1 MAFGWHDN
9 CNIDV
14 HFTRFTHNISAIMLF
29 RKKYTSVKA
38 DFEKFLKDNNCTYT
52 INQEENDTTIYN
64 FEFQAGKFVAAIRKQ
79 DDCVEITYP
88 CMASA
93 PMIQLPLVRSKCND
107 RNNSNIL
114 FKYSYS
120 IDNEAGEVNVH
131 MSFFNNQVTTD
142 NMVHQLKAAFHF
154 QREWQRDFDEALS
167 ISKDY
172 DTVDLE
178 SELYK
183 HHREMFMLRRLEL
196 RHQLDSSA
204 ANIAIG
210 IDTLPLWKMLDTI
223 SPLPSA
229 RLLFMTVNTV
239 NSQLRLEDEQE
250 IRNFDLRRALVE
262 GEGQQARLARDY
274 AVLDLHYKLGL
285 DEKPMMTTISI
296 TAEGEDDQ
304 SIYSRVTITHVPRN
318 ASRAHSLSNENR
330 QPHSISMLI
339 ALDRRDDKQHQQEFE
354 YMWTDAQLKARNG
367 EKDSLTDDQLLLG
380 QVRVADVA
388 YNMYWG
394 VQMFNGGRYYEA
406 ILYLENVFN
415 SYRSDFFEM
424 GSEGKRLFMEAAYK
438 LGFCYNELGLPKQA
452 FYYLDLMASDG
463 NIRHTMELVNSMAN
477 SKDLRLFS
485 YTEGIMDEVK
495 RNFDDNEELPDNIR
509 SFMNFIRRRRG
520 YAYIDF
526 NQLDKAEKI
535 FTQMLD
541 EEENADYAINELAYI
556 KKLRQQ
562 RGEEITT
569 KGDDELPS
577 VGPTDAPPF

>member
-1 MAFGWHDN
+1 
-9 CNIDV
+9 
-14 HFTRFTHNISAIMLF
+14 MLF
-29 RKKYTSVKA
+29 RKKYNSVKA
-38 DFEKFLKDNNCTYT
+38 DFEQFLKANNCTYK
-52 INQEENDTTIYN
+52 IDKEDNDTTIFN
-64 FEFQAGKFVAAIRKQ
+64 FEFQAGHFVAAIRKQ
-79 DDCVEITYP
+79 DDCVEVTYP
-88 CMASA
+88 CIATA
-93 PMIQLPLVRSKCND
+93 PMLHLPLVRSKCND

-120 IDNEAGEVNVH
+120 IDKEEGEINVH
-131 MSFFNNQVTTD
+131 MSFFNNQVNNE

-154 QREWQRDFDEALS
+154 QREWQLDFDEAVS

-172 DTVDLE
+172 ESSDLE
-178 SELYK
+178 SEIYK
-183 HHREMFMLRRLEL
+183 HQREMFMLRRLEL
-196 RHQLDSSA
+196 RHQLDSNA
-204 ANIAIG
+204 AAIATG
-210 IDTLPLWKMLDTI
+210 TGSLPLWQMLDTVA
-223 SPLPSA
+223 PLPSA

-239 NSQLRLEDEQE
+239 NGQQRIEDEQE
-250 IRNFDLRRALVE
+250 IRNFNLRNVLVE
-262 GEGQQARLARDY
+262 GEGKQARLTRDY
-274 AVLDLHYKLGL
+274 AVLDLHYKQGL
-285 DEKPMMTTISI
+285 DEKPMMTTIAI
-296 TAEGEDDQ
+296 TAEGEDEH
-304 SIYSRVTITHVPRN
+304 SIYSRVTVTHVPRN
-318 ASRAHSLSNENR
+318 ASRLNSMSNEGR

-339 ALDRRDDKQHQQEFE
+339 ALDRSDDKQRQQEFD

-367 EKDSLTDDQLLLG
+367 EKDSLTDDQLMLG

-394 VQMFNGGRYYEA
+394 VQMFNSERYYEA

-424 GSEGKRLFMEAAYK
+424 GSDGKRLFMEAAYK

-495 RNFDDNEELPDNIR
+495 RNFADNEELPENIR
-509 SFMNFIRRRRG
+509 DFINFIRRRRG
-520 YAYIDF
+520 YAFIDF

-556 KKLRQQ
+556 KRLRQL

-569 KGDDELPS
+569 KGDDNVPEI
-577 VGPTDAPPF
+577 GPTDAPPF

>member
-1 MAFGWHDN
+1 
-9 CNIDV
+9 
-14 HFTRFTHNISAIMLF
+14 MLF
-29 RKKYTSVKA
+29 RKKYNSVKA
-38 DFEKFLKDNNCTYT
+38 DFEQFLKANNCTYT
-52 INQEENDTTIYN
+52 IDKEDNDTTIFN
-64 FEFQAGKFVAAIRKQ
+64 FEFQAGHFVAAIRKQ
-79 DDCVEITYP
+79 DDCVEVTYP
-88 CMASA
+88 CIATATMLH
-93 PMIQLPLVRSKCND
+93 LPLVRSKCND

-120 IDNEAGEVNVH
+120 IDKEEGEINVH
-131 MSFFNNQVTTD
+131 MSFFNNQVNNE

-154 QREWQRDFDEALS
+154 QREWQHDFDEAVS

-172 DTVDLE
+172 ESADLE
-178 SELYK
+178 SEIYK
-183 HHREMFMLRRLEL
+183 HQREMFMLRRLEL
-196 RHQLDSSA
+196 RHQLDSNA
-204 ANIAIG
+204 AAIATG
-210 IDTLPLWKMLDTI
+210 TGTLPLWQMLDTVA
-223 SPLPSA
+223 PLPAA

-239 NSQLRLEDEQE
+239 NGQQRIEDEQE
-250 IRNFDLRRALVE
+250 IRNFNLRNVLVE
-262 GEGQQARLARDY
+262 GEGKQARLTRDY
-274 AVLDLHYKLGL
+274 AVLDLHYKQGL
-285 DEKPMMTTISI
+285 DEKPMMTTITI
-296 TAEGEDDQ
+296 TAEGEDDH
-304 SIYSRVTITHVPRN
+304 SIYSRITVTHVPRN
-318 ASRAHSLSNENR
+318 ASRLNSMSNEGR

-339 ALDRRDDKQHQQEFE
+339 ALDRSDDKQRQQEFD

-380 QVRVADVA
+380 QVTVADTA

-394 VQMFNGGRYYEA
+394 VQMFNSGRYYEA
-406 ILYLENVFN
+406 TLYLENLFN

-485 YTEGIMDEVK
+485 YTEGVMDEVR
-495 RNFDDNEELPDNIR
+495 RNFDDNEEMPENIR
-509 SFMNFIRRRRG
+509 DFINFIRRRRG

-526 NQLDKAEKI
+526 NQLDQAEKI

-541 EEENADYAINELAYI
+541 EEDNADYAINELAYI
-556 KKLRQQ
+556 KRLRQL
-562 RGEEITT
+562 RGEEIST
-569 KGDDELPS
+569 KGDNNTPE

>member
-1 MAFGWHDN
+1 M
-9 CNIDV
+9 
-14 HFTRFTHNISAIMLF
+14 RF
-29 RKKYTSVKA
+29 RKKTNSVKA
-38 DFEKFLKDNNCTYT
+38 DFEHFLKANNCAYT
-52 INQEENDTTIYN
+52 VNKEYNGATIFN
-64 FEFQAGKFVAAIRKQ
+64 FEFQAGQFVAAIRKQ
-79 DDCVEITYP
+79 DDSIEVTYP
-88 CMASA
+88 CIATAS
-93 PMIQLPLVRSKCND
+93 MIHLPLVRSKCND

-120 IDNEAGEVNVH
+120 IDNEEGEVNVH
-131 MSFFNNQVTTD
+131 MSFFNNRVTD
-142 NMVHQLKAAFHF
+142 EDMVHQLKAAFHF
-154 QREWQRDFDEALS
+154 QREWLRDFDEAVS
-167 ISKDY
+167 ASRDY
-172 DTVDLE
+172 ESADLE
-178 SELYK
+178 SEIYK
-183 HHREMFMLRRLEL
+183 YQREMFLLRRLEL

-204 ANIAIG
+204 ASIAAG
-210 IDTLPLWKMLDTI
+210 TGKLPLWQMLDTVA
-223 SPLPSA
+223 PLPDT

-239 NSQLRLEDEQE
+239 NGQQRIEDEQT
-250 IRNFDLRRALVE
+250 IRDYDLRRVLVE
-262 GEGQQARLARDY
+262 GEGKTARFTRDY
-274 AVLDLHYKLGL
+274 AVLDLHYKQGL
-285 DEKPMMTTISI
+285 DEKPKMTTIAI

-304 SIYSRVTITHVPRN
+304 SLYSRITVTHVPRN
-318 ASRAHSLSNENR
+318 ASRMNSLSNEGR

-339 ALDRRDDKQHQQEFE
+339 ALDRSDEKQRQQEFD

-380 QVRVADVA
+380 QVRVADTA

-394 VQMFNGGRYYEA
+394 VQMFNSGRYYEA
-406 ILYLENVFN
+406 ALYLENVFN

-495 RNFDDNEELPDNIR
+495 RNFDDNEELPENIR
-509 SFMNFIRRRRG
+509 DFINFIRRRRG
-520 YAYIDF
+520 YAFIDF
-526 NQLDKAEKI
+526 NQLDQAEKI

-556 KKLRQQ
+556 KRLRQQ
-562 RGEEITT
+562 RGEDVTTT
-569 KGDDELPS
+569 KGDNSTPD

>member
-1 MAFGWHDN
+1 
-9 CNIDV
+9 
-14 HFTRFTHNISAIMLF
+14 MLF
-29 RKKYTSVKA
+29 RKKYNSVKA
-38 DFEKFLKDNNCTYT
+38 DFEQFLKANNCTYT
-52 INQEENDTTIYN
+52 IDKEDNDTTIFN
-64 FEFQAGKFVAAIRKQ
+64 FEFQAGHFVAAIRKQ
-79 DDCVEITYP
+79 DDCVEVTYP
-88 CMASA
+88 CIATATMLH
-93 PMIQLPLVRSKCND
+93 LPLVRSKCND

-120 IDNEAGEVNVH
+120 IDKEEGEINVH
-131 MSFFNNQVTTD
+131 MSFFNNQVNNE

-154 QREWQRDFDEALS
+154 QHEWQRDFDEAVS

-172 DTVDLE
+172 DSADLE
-178 SELYK
+178 SEIYK
-183 HHREMFMLRRLEL
+183 HQREMFMLRRLEL
-196 RHQLDSSA
+196 RHQLDSNA
-204 ANIAIG
+204 AAIATG
-210 IDTLPLWKMLDTI
+210 TGTLPLWQMLDTVA
-223 SPLPSA
+223 PLPAA

-239 NSQLRLEDEQE
+239 NGQQRTEDEQE
-250 IRNFDLRRALVE
+250 IRNFNLRNVLVD
-262 GEGQQARLARDY
+262 GEGKQARLTRDY
-274 AVLDLHYKLGL
+274 AVIDLHYKQGL
-285 DEKPMMTTISI
+285 DEKPMMTTIVI
-296 TAEGEDDQ
+296 TAEGEDDH
-304 SIYSRVTITHVPRN
+304 SIYSRITVTHVPRN
-318 ASRAHSLSNENR
+318 ASRLNSMSNEGR

-339 ALDRRDDKQHQQEFE
+339 ALDRSDDKQRQQEFD

-380 QVRVADVA
+380 QVKVADVA

-394 VQMFNGGRYYEA
+394 VQMFNSGRFYEA
-406 ILYLENVFN
+406 ILYLENLFN

-424 GSEGKRLFMEAAYK
+424 GSDGKRLFMEAAYK

-495 RNFDDNEELPDNIR
+495 RNFSDNEELPENIR
-509 SFMNFIRRRRG
+509 DFINFIRRRRG

-556 KKLRQQ
+556 KRLRQL

-569 KGDDELPS
+569 KGDDNVPEI
-577 VGPTDAPPF
+577 GPTDAPPF

>member
-1 MAFGWHDN
+1 
-9 CNIDV
+9 
-14 HFTRFTHNISAIMLF
+14 MLF
-29 RKKYTSVKA
+29 RKKYNSVKA
-38 DFEKFLKDNNCTYT
+38 DFEQFLKANNCTYT
-52 INQEENDTTIYN
+52 IDKEDNDTTIFN
-64 FEFQAGKFVAAIRKQ
+64 FEFQAGHFVAAIRKQ
-79 DDCVEITYP
+79 DDCVEVTYP
-88 CMASA
+88 CIATATMLH
-93 PMIQLPLVRSKCND
+93 LPLVRSKCND

-120 IDNEAGEVNVH
+120 IDKEEGEVNVH
-131 MSFFNNQVTTD
+131 MSFFNNQVNNE

-154 QREWQRDFDEALS
+154 QREWQRDFDEAVS

-172 DTVDLE
+172 ESADLE
-178 SELYK
+178 SEIYK
-183 HHREMFMLRRLEL
+183 HQREMFMLRRLEL
-196 RHQLDSSA
+196 RHQLDSNA
-204 ANIAIG
+204 AAIATG
-210 IDTLPLWKMLDTI
+210 TGTLPLWQMLDTVA
-223 SPLPSA
+223 PLPAA

-239 NSQLRLEDEQE
+239 NGQQRIEDEQE
-250 IRNFDLRRALVE
+250 IRNFNLRNVLVE
-262 GEGQQARLARDY
+262 GEGKQARLTRDY
-274 AVLDLHYKLGL
+274 AVLDLHYKQGL
-285 DEKPMMTTISI
+285 DEKPMMTTIAI
-296 TAEGEDDQ
+296 TAEGEDDH
-304 SIYSRVTITHVPRN
+304 SIYSRITVTHVPRN
-318 ASRAHSLSNENR
+318 ASRMNSLTNEGR

-339 ALDRRDDKQHQQEFE
+339 ALDRSDEKQRQQEFD

-380 QVRVADVA
+380 QVRVADTA

-394 VQMFNGGRYYEA
+394 VQMFNSGRYYEA
-406 ILYLENVFN
+406 ALYLENVFN

-495 RNFDDNEELPDNIR
+495 RNFDDNEELPENIR
-509 SFMNFIRRRRG
+509 DFINFIRRRRG

-526 NQLDKAEKI
+526 NQLDQAEKI

-541 EEENADYAINELAYI
+541 EEDNADYAINELAYI
-556 KKLRQQ
+556 KRLRQL
-562 RGEEITT
+562 RDEEIST
-569 KGDDELPS
+569 KGDNNTPE
-577 VGPTDAPPF
+577 VGPADAPSF